1 LCKWQTIFA
10 NKGWCGRGIR
20 SDENASDSA
29 TPHSQVLGG
38 FLAFDTWSIM
48 NATLLIVIIVILVCI
63 AVLAFLLLK
72 RRSRKRRK
80 DGIYPPIDSST
91 MSHPD
96 LLQLIGESIERDS
109 RVERD
114 SRERDKREEEER
126 RAYERHEEER
136 RRREAEAELKARRE
150 SLRKKYRISI
160 AHPKL
165 LSKRYSS
172 RFLVQIYLP
181 EMRSKV
187 SRALARE
194 FKKQDV
200 AELVQDSELEIGQR
214 IQIRLSSPDIIFS
227 DPIIKKLDKA
237 VNITNFIA
245 KPTDDCEPGVHQVVL
260 SLSDAKTR
268 VEYWSISFT
277 VKVTDF
283 AFDHVSRP
291 FLSKATSAVLVRYK
305 SNLCKK
311 SKDFSERLHFALYS

>member
-1 LCKWQTIFA
+1 
-10 NKGWCGRGIR
+10 
-20 SDENASDSA
+20 
-29 TPHSQVLGG
+29 
-38 FLAFDTWSIM
+38 M

-80 DGIYPPIDSST
+80 DGIYPP
-91 MSHPD
+91 
-96 LLQLIGESIERDS
+96 LLQLIGGSREDVVRDS
-109 RVERD
+109 IKI
-114 SRERDKREEEER
+114 DKREEER
-126 RAYERHEEER
+126 LAYERHEEER
-136 RRREAEAELKARRE
+136 RRREAEAELKARQESFRE
-150 SLRKKYRISI
+150 KYRISI

-172 RFLVQIYLP
+172 RFLVQLYLP

-187 SRALARE
+187 SRTLARE
-194 FKKQDV
+194 FGKQEI
-200 AELVQDSELEIGQR
+200 AELVRDSELETGQR
-214 IQIRLSSPDIIFS
+214 IQIRLSSPDIVFS

-260 SLSDAKTR
+260 SLSDAETQ
-268 VEYWSISFT
+268 VEYCSISFT

-291 FLSKATSAVLVRYK
+291 FLSKATSAVLGLGSLIMFLLTGLEQVDKTFGLTAGTAAAVLTSTILIRWWSLFQQPK
-305 SNLCKK
+305 VTQSVIKNEHLG
-311 SKDFSERLHFALYS
+311 